1 MKLWGIYI
9 AAAIA
14 IALVAVVA
22 MHPSYRQRRMV
33 TQLQRASSAE
43 DKVRLIQE
51 IIDLSPASAG
61 DILEQYAQDD
71 PTVAVDPLHVV
82 ALISDTT
89 SGWVYEVGDGMLASS
104 FSVGDSPSAKFR
116 EFRFL
121 KSDSH
126 LTRFILLEVDGLA
139 TPQYRE
145 YRFEYDGGDMGARIF
160 DDVRPDDITR
170 WKDEGIW
177 PF

>member
-1 MKLWGIYI
+1 MKQWGIYI

-14 IALVAVVA
+14 IVLVVVVA
-22 MHPSYRQRRMV
+22 MHPSYRQRRLMS
-33 TQLQRASSAE
+33 QLKRAPSAE
-43 DKVRLIQE
+43 DKARLIQE

-139 TPQYRE
+139 TPRYRE
-145 YRFEYDGGDMGARIF
+145 YRFRYDDGELAGEAF
-160 DDVRPDDITR
+160 DSVRPEDITR
-170 WKDEGIW
+170 WQAEGIW